1 MSEMDAPPAPQLGGT
16 LQAAR
21 KQRRL
26 TLDQLASRSGISKSM
41 LSQIERGKVNPTF
54 VVLWN
59 LTQSLGI
66 ELSDLLGSSQEQERG
81 AGAITHVKAYSTPT
95 IRSADGKCQLRILGP
110 TRTVL
115 PMEWY
120 EISFEP
126 ESELD
131 SQAHA
136 KDTYEHLTVL
146 SGRLRVHLPGQVIE
160 LMEGETLRYP
170 SDQSHKIENREASPA
185 QALLVMALPGQ
196 YNGEAAQ

>member
-1 MSEMDAPPAPQLGGT
+1 MPAIDTSPAPQLGGT
-16 LQAAR
+16 LQNAR

-26 TLDQLASRSGISKSM
+26 TLDQLAGRSGISKSM

-66 ELSDLLGSSQEQERG
+66 ELSELLGSSKGQDQNGG
-81 AGAITHVKAYSTPT
+81 AVTHVRAHSTPT
-95 IRSADGKCQLRILGP
+95 MRSADGKCELRILGP
-110 TRTVL
+110 TRTIL
-115 PMEWY
+115 PVEWY

-126 ESELD
+126 ESELN

-146 SGRLRVHLPGQVIE
+146 SGALRVHLPDQVVD
-160 LMEGETLRYP
+160 LSRGETLRYP
-170 SDQSHKIENREASPA
+170 SDQTHIIENAAKAPA
-185 QALLVMALPGQ
+185 QALLVMALPGYSSGQ
-196 YNGEAAQ
+196 LSG

>member
-1 MSEMDAPPAPQLGGT
+1 MPELDAPPAPQLGGT

-66 ELSDLLGSSQEQERG
+66 ELSELLGTSQDQERH

-95 IRSADGKCQLRILGP
+95 IKSADGKCQLRILGP

-146 SGRLRVHLPGQVIE
+146 SGQLRIHLPGQVIE

-170 SDQSHKIENREASPA
+170 SDQSHKIENREKSPA

-196 YNGEAAQ
+196 YNGKAAQ

>member
-1 MSEMDAPPAPQLGGT
+1 MPATDTSPAPQLGGT

-26 TLDQLASRSGISKSM
+26 TLDQLAGRSGISKSM

-66 ELSDLLGSSQEQERG
+66 ELSELLGPSRGQEQNG
-81 AGAITHVKAYSTPT
+81 NPVVHVRAHSTPT
-95 IRSADGKCQLRILGP
+95 MKSADGKCELRILGP

-126 ESELD
+126 ESELN

-136 KDTYEHLTVL
+136 KDTHEHLTVL
-146 SGRLRVHLPGQVIE
+146 AGRLRVHLPEQTVD
-160 LMEGETLRYP
+160 LMQGETLRYP
-170 SDQSHKIENREASPA
+170 ADQPHRIENAAGTQA
-185 QALLVMALPGQ
+185 QALLVMALPAPPVGQ
-196 YNGEAAQ
+196 APS

>member
-1 MSEMDAPPAPQLGGT
+1 MPVIDASPAPQLGGT

-66 ELSDLLGSSQEQERG
+66 DLSELLGTSKDQDQNDGRV
-81 AGAITHVKAYSTPT
+81 THIKAYSTPT
-95 IRSADGKCQLRILGP
+95 IKSADGKCQLRILGP

-115 PMEWY
+115 PVEWY

-126 ESELD
+126 ESELN

-136 KDTYEHLTVL
+136 KDTHEHLTVL
-146 SGRLRVHLPGQVIE
+146 SGQLRVHLPEQIVD
-160 LMEGETLRYP
+160 LMQGETLRYP
-170 SDQSHKIENREASPA
+170 SDQAHRIENAAKAPA

-196 YNGEAAQ
+196 YNGRPPD

>member
-1 MSEMDAPPAPQLGGT
+1 MPAIDASPAPQLGGT

-26 TLDQLASRSGISKSM
+26 TLDQLADRSGISKSM

-66 ELSDLLGSSQEQERG
+66 ELSELLGTSRDQDQN
-81 AGAITHVKAYSTPT
+81 AGAVTHVKAHSTPT
-95 IRSADGKCQLRILGP
+95 MKSADGGCELRILGP
-110 TRTVL
+110 TRTAL
-115 PMEWY
+115 PVEWY
-120 EISFEP
+120 EISFAP

-136 KDTYEHLTVL
+136 KDTCEHLTVL
-146 SGRLRVHLPGQVIE
+146 SGQLRVHLPEQVVD
-160 LMEGETLRYP
+160 LMPGETLRYR
-170 SDQSHKIENREASPA
+170 SDQNHRIENSTKAPA
-185 QALLVMALPGQ
+185 RALLVMALPGHDA
-196 YNGEAAQ
+196 GPLPG

>member
-1 MSEMDAPPAPQLGGT
+1 MSESDTSPAPQLGGT

-26 TLDQLASRSGISKSM
+26 TLDQLAGRSGISKSM
-41 LSQIERGKVNPTF
+41 LSQIERSKVNPTF

-66 ELSDLLGSSQEQERG
+66 ELSELLGPSQPPEPNG
-81 AGAITHVKAYSTPT
+81 GTVVHVKAYSTPT

-110 TRTVL
+110 TRTSM

-160 LMEGETLRYP
+160 LAEGETLRYP
-170 SDQSHKIENREASPA
+170 SDQSHRIENETKHPA
-185 QALLVMALPGQ
+185 QALLVMALAKQ
-196 YNGEAAQ
+196 

>member
-1 MSEMDAPPAPQLGGT
+1 MSETDAPPAPQLGGT

-21 KQRRL
+21 KHRRL
-26 TLDQLASRSGISKSM
+26 TLDQLAGRSGISKSM

-66 ELSDLLGSSQEQERG
+66 DLSELLGSSQDQESG
-81 AGAITHVKAYSTPT
+81 GGAITHVKAYSTPT
-95 IRSADGKCQLRILGP
+95 IKSADGKCQLRILGP

-146 SGRLRVHLPGQVIE
+146 SGQLRVHLPGQVVD
-160 LMEGETLRYP
+160 LMTGETLRYP
-170 SDQSHKIENREASPA
+170 SDQTHKIENRELQPA
-185 QALLVMALPGQ
+185 QALLVMALPAQ
-196 YNGEAAQ
+196 YNGQAVK